1 MAEIEGYRFSIDLE
15 DRGMSRSLRTLAKE
29 ATTLKRIM
37 QANFNENMALGNSY
51 GALTG
56 KLQDIERTVNQYSLA
71 IDGAKRDMADLKKSV
86 GKANQEYEDYKK
98 KIGDVNTA
106 TNEEKAKLEEKRKLY
121 EDENRALLNLVNKQE
136 NYRNQISRLKQQY
149 TETERQ
155 LKLYNGDLERT
166 RSVMSGMSASI
177 SEYNRLLDQQ
187 GLKAYATKG
196 RVTTL
201 AKAHKLSKDQYEL
214 EISQTKKLQSSLSG
228 LQAEYTQNISKI
240 SRNKQEMEG
249 LRSSINK
256 LNNAQKINKQSLL
269 DLNNRYSSL
278 EDKNNKL
285 KTTQQSLINSINRTT
300 EDLQKQTGAT
310 AKAATQMRKFKA
322 ELNSVH
328 GGHFGGLVRS
338 ISNVD
343 AKLKASTSHTRAW
356 ANSLRGSLMTVG
368 IGVGAFGAGIGKAV
382 SMSANLQ
389 QSWIT
394 TKNLLVTGGESVRAT
409 TKNIATMQRNATSYS
424 KQYGYSQ
431 KEIADQYTELVK
443 RGYTAG
449 QSIGSMKTMLQAAR
463 ASGDDYSDVVK
474 NVSSTLDAF
483 NLRQNKTSSEVV
495 RNSKRVTNAMA
506 YAADMTATDFKGMGE
521 AMSYVSASAHQAGQS
536 VETTTAAVGE
546 LSNAGIEGTR
556 AGTGMR
562 KVMNSLLAPTSAAQ
576 SALKKYGMSIDDFRT
591 KSGSLKQLPDIMK
604 EINKHTKNLG
614 KADKGAFFK
623 AVFGTTGQ
631 QAAMVL
637 AQNSSAMEKLVE
649 SEEKAEKNNYVQRLA
664 KKNMASTKM
673 QMKQLEMQVQ
683 AFAIQIGNTLLPAV
697 NKVAQAISKWAST
710 SAGKKSM
717 KEFADSVK
725 SAGNAIANNAG
736 SILQF
741 LGGFASGLVSV
752 ARVAGTAVS
761 WIGKF
766 FHLIHLD
773 RGGSNIPKL
782 LGEIT
787 GGLLGITVAVKTLKT
802 LFGGVSAIWQDSKS
816 LFGLSKQTQEI
827 KEQDS
832 LYQRMIALQEQSLRL
847 SQQQAEQQGVNT
859 KELGKNTAT
868 QEAENIASDI
878 PVSGKVGEAEKASAT
893 VAQGLEKSGMEQ
905 AGSRAGSKYVSGF
918 LLKARGLGRGILG
931 LILPTDF
938 LNVGSKAGGYLIKG
952 IGIGVKASGR
962 VLGEAW
968 RSFVKPIAN
977 IGPTLGR
984 ALINGMKNTMSKLG
998 GSTFGRI
1005 GKEAALEFSRSIKG
1019 TAKSIGQ
1026 FLSHDI
1032 IGETWVKAGSKAANL
1047 FKRGFSKI
1055 RISPK
1060 AVIKARFNPKA
1071 LFKGIEP
1078 AAKEAG
1084 AKSGG
1089 KLVEGLG
1096 TVAKGSKLAG
1106 VGKVIAKGV
1115 ADPFMVVFGAIDI
1128 MRAWNTSTHKNRAK
1142 NVGGA
1147 IGNLAGMAAGAKAGG
1162 ALGATLGSVAPGIG
1176 NVVGG
1181 ILGAVI
1187 GGIAGTKIGKI
1198 LGPSLA
1204 KLWKGTVKTFDLLFQ
1219 KHDWKGMMSNL
1230 GKSWKSFW
1238 RGMGNW
1244 WDEVIGK
1251 KTSKPSDSKSK
1262 SKSSSSSSKTFKSA
1276 GNVKYSKSDIAN
1288 LKAMTK
1294 AIGSYKSALK
1304 GLKSYV
1310 KNNDPSKQMNSMVRN
1325 MSKSVKGWDKLAKPI
1340 KKIGDAFETLS
1351 KFASSMAKYD
1361 AFKALNND
1369 LPKLEATL
1377 SKSKIGTKLKDI
1389 SSQIKS
1395 SHIIGRMKDLT
1406 SEIKSDTSK
1415 WKAFAKPVKTVG
1427 AYMKDFAKAM
1437 DSMAGKGSSLQKFIT
1452 LLPQMASALDK
1463 NDIAGKLKKL
1473 GEGIKNSHVVGRLSD
1488 LTKELKDDT
1497 SKWKSFAS
1505 PVKTIGGY
1513 MKDFEKSVA
1522 GLTGKNAPLPAL
1534 AQQIP
1539 ALTNAIKKNDL
1550 GGAIKTMA
1558 SSIKNS
1564 GLAGILK
1571 SLSGSG
1577 KKKSGSLKGFASD
1590 MSSLASSLKK
1600 FNSQTKT
1607 YGGKKDPVSSMVREF
1622 DNLQT
1627 VLKRNHIGA
1636 YLEKM
1641 AKSIKKSKINEMLA
1655 SMNKSVK
1662 NSAKNWKSIAKPM
1675 QTTAKSFKTLNNS
1688 IKTLTGKKNG
1698 FTQLSKDIK
1707 SFYLAV
1713 RKYPFGKQ
1721 IANQARIANNAMSGK
1736 KTGFVQQFVRE
1747 TNQMTKAVKSFGRA
1761 FNRDWKASWR
1771 SLDTPVS
1778 RALRSVE
1785 STVRGR
1791 LNDIEDKRS
1800 DFSSSFLKG
1809 WNSWIDKVKS
1819 DFKSGFNKLPG
1830 YAASAMKSIVSKMN
1844 KGITGVNKVI
1854 SDFGGDKKLSA
1865 ISYASGTRGGH
1876 PGGHMLVNDSN
1887 RPHWKEL
1894 VKFPGKAWR
1903 MFEGRNVLIPN
1914 APKGTT
1920 VINGETTYALNSRG
1934 LLPKLGVSAYADGT
1948 DDGDEEADKIVKN
1961 PFGELKKIFFGATSF
1976 NGSAIV
1982 EDLGTAMSLGLIRGI
1997 QNVVKKMAE
2006 EADDNGAAA
2015 TPAMIRKAAARMG
2028 IHDLTDSFVKLLMG
2042 VIMTESGNRSIKQ
2055 SDAVHDVNSGVDPAA
2070 GILQYTNR
2078 TFMTYAM
2085 PGHTN
2090 RYKPYDELL
2099 AFFNNSD
2106 WRNSIGYP
2114 GYAHGKPDWLHTG
2127 PIGSPRMKHFANGGV
2142 VSMNQLINVAEG
2154 NRPEAI
2160 IPWDINK
2167 RPRALNLINQTLD
2180 HMEQDGGGT
2189 GNIHRSDSTSAKDDS
2204 FKDQVIALLANIA
2217 GFSAQ
2222 QIQAIMSLNTGDDI
2236 KSRRARSQF
2245 YKNYGSDQRISDFQA
2260 F

>member
-37 QANFNENMALGNSY
+37 QANFNKNMALGNSY

-328 GGHFGGLVRS
+328 GGRFGGLARS

-343 AKLKASTSHTRAW
+343 AKLKLATSHTRAW
-356 ANSLRGSLMTVG
+356 ASGLRNGLMT
-368 IGVGAFGAGIGKAV
+368 AGIASGTFVAGMAKSVQMAAE
-382 SMSANLQ
+382 MQN
-389 QSWIT
+389 SWI
-394 TKNLLVTGGESVRAT
+394 KARNLIVTGGESVKAAT
-409 TKNIATMQRNATSYS
+409 KGVATMQRDATKYS
-424 KQYGYSQ
+424 KEYGFSQ
-431 KEIADQYTELVK
+431 KEIADQYTELIK
-443 RGYTAG
+443 RGYTTKA
-449 QSIGSMKTMLQAAR
+449 SIGSMKSMLEAAR
-463 ASGDDYSDVVK
+463 ASGDDFNDVVQ
-474 NVSSTLDAF
+474 SSSQVLDAF
-483 NLRQNKTSSEVV
+483 GLQSNKASIQMQNT
-495 RNSKRVTNAMA
+495 KRVVNAMA
-506 YAADMTATDFKGMGE
+506 YAADMTATNFKNLGV
-521 AMSYVSASAHQAGQS
+521 AMSYVSASASQAGFS
-536 VETTTAAVGE
+536 VEQTSAAVGV
-546 LSNAGIEGTR
+546 LSNAGIEGSM
-556 AGTGMR
+556 AGTSLR
-562 KVMNSLLAPTSAAQ
+562 KVINSIIAPTAAAQ
-576 SALKKYGMSIDDFRT
+576 KALKGVGLSVDDFRT
-591 KSGSLKQLPDIMK
+591 KSGALKSMP
-604 EINKHTKNLG
+604 EIFGMLEKHTKNLG

-623 AVFGTTGQ
+623 ALFGTTGE
-631 QAAMVL
+631 QAGSIL
-637 AQNSSAMEKLVE
+637 ADSMSKMKGTNKNLE
-649 SEEKAEKNNYVQRLA
+649 SLTENIKKAEKGNGYVHRLA
-664 KKNMASTKM
+664 QKNMMSTQM
-673 QMKQLEMQVQ
+673 QMKQLKMNIQDI
-683 AFAIQIGNTLLPAV
+683 AINLGQKLLPAV
-697 NKVAQAISKWAST
+697 NQVARSFSNWVGSKSGQQAIKQFS
-710 SAGKKSM
+710 
-717 KEFADSVK
+717 DSIKGVAK
-725 SAGNAIANNAG
+725 TIANNSQ
-736 SILQF
+736 SIFSF
-741 LGGFASGLVSV
+741 LGGFSEGLIYGAKAVTAFAKVLFFPVTLLSKLVGWMAKATGHSKDIPKWAGIATGAIVSV
-752 ARVAGTAVS
+752 VAGLKILHTAISGV
-761 WIGKF
+761 
-766 FHLIHLD
+766 
-773 RGGSNIPKL
+773 N
-782 LGEIT
+782 
-787 GGLLGITVAVKTLKT
+787 AVKDDLRG
-802 LFGGVSAIWQDSKS
+802 LGVMKDTTAQ
-816 LFGLSKQTQEI
+816 I

-832 LYQRMIALQEQSLRL
+832 LYERMIELQEESLRL
-847 SQQQAEQQGVNT
+847 SKAQAEQQGVNT
-859 KELGKNTAT
+859 EELGKNTAT

-878 PVSGKVGEAEKASAT
+878 PTSGKKKVEVEPEIKETKVGKVRSFFNEKLPLF
-893 VAQGLEKSGMEQ
+893 GK
-905 AGSRAGSKYVSGF
+905 AGGELAGTKMSI
-918 LLKARGLGRGILG
+918 GILG
-931 LILPTDF
+931 KLKAMPKLLKGLGIVATITD
-938 LNVGSKAGGYLIKG
+938 LVGSAFAALDLGKTVWKGLTSSKSKNRYQSAGKAAAEGFAWYFGGPLAAQFAGFATDWAYKAVDSFKKG
-952 IGIGVKASGR
+952 WNGYTKGYKPKGFIAKVGWDFKDATRRYNNWIASIERKHPVIAGYFRWSRGVWSTAFSTVKFFMRNVHAGFKEMCDTISDLGTLNFSKWKKDLHNDSHGMINGVK
-962 VLGEAW
+962 
-968 RSFVKPIAN
+968 N
-977 IGPTLGR
+977 
-984 ALINGMKNTMSKLG
+984 
-998 GSTFGRI
+998 
-1005 GKEAALEFSRSIKG
+1005 
-1019 TAKSIGQ
+1019 
-1026 FLSHDI
+1026 
-1032 IGETWVKAGSKAANL
+1032 
-1047 FKRGFSKI
+1047 
-1055 RISPK
+1055 
-1060 AVIKARFNPKA
+1060 
-1071 LFKGIEP
+1071 
-1078 AAKEAG
+1078 
-1084 AKSGG
+1084 
-1089 KLVEGLG
+1089 
-1096 TVAKGSKLAG
+1096 
-1106 VGKVIAKGV
+1106 
-1115 ADPFMVVFGAIDI
+1115 
-1128 MRAWNTSTHKNRAK
+1128 
-1142 NVGGA
+1142 
-1147 IGNLAGMAAGAKAGG
+1147 
-1162 ALGATLGSVAPGIG
+1162 
-1176 NVVGG
+1176 
-1181 ILGAVI
+1181 
-1187 GGIAGTKIGKI
+1187 
-1198 LGPSLA
+1198 
-1204 KLWKGTVKTFDLLFQ
+1204 
-1219 KHDWKGMMSNL
+1219 DWKGFFSWFTKNRTKVTL
-1230 GKSWKSFW
+1230 HKPKKSS
-1238 RGMGNW
+1238 R
-1244 WDEVIGK
+1244 
-1251 KTSKPSDSKSK
+1251 SSSS
-1262 SKSSSSSSKTFKSA
+1262 SKSSSSSSNTFKSA

-1340 KKIGDAFETLS
+1340 KKIGDAFKTLS

-1361 AFKALNND
+1361 AFAALNND

-1377 SKSKIGTKLKDI
+1377 SKSKIGSKLKDI

-1415 WKAFAKPVKTVG
+1415 WKAFAKPLKTVG

-1934 LLPKLGVSAYADGT
+1934 LLPKLGVGAYADGT

-2204 FKDQVIALLANIA
+2204 FKDKVIALLANIA